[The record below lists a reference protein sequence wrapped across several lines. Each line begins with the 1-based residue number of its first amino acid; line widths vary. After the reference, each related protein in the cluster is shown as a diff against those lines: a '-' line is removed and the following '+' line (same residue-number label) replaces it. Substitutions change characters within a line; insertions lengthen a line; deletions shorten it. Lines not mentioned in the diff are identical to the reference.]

1 MREVELKGVVP
12 DLAAAREALQR
23 AGARPVLAGTLVDRR
38 YDTPA
43 FGLRARDEVLRVRIT
58 RGSGTVEARIEF
70 KGPATYPDGFKVREE
85 VGTAVGD
92 VDVLEQILSSLGLRI
107 SREIEREVEVFELP
121 GATVRFE
128 TYPRMDVLVEVEGDP
143 DAIEQAIAATGIAR
157 DAYTTDRLAD
167 FVLRY
172 EARTGQRAA
181 LCARELHG
189 DFHYR
194 IDDA

>member
-1 MREVELKGVVP
+1 MKGVVP
-12 DLAAAREALQR
+12 DLAAARAALLG
-23 AGARPVLAGTLVDRR
+23 AGARPVMDGTLVDRR
-38 YDTPA
+38 YDTPT
-43 FGLRARDEVLRVRIT
+43 FGLSARDEVLRIRIT
-58 RGSGTVEARIEF
+58 RGHGAAEARLDF

-85 VGTAVGD
+85 VGTTVGD
-92 VDVLEQILSSLGLRI
+92 VDVLEQILASLGFRI
-107 SREIEREVEVFELP
+107 SREIEREIEVFEMP

-143 DAIEQAIAATGIAR
+143 DAIERAIAATGIAR
-157 DAYTTDRLAD
+157 DAFTTERLAD
-167 FVLRY
+167 FVGRY

>member
-12 DLAAAREALQR
+12 DLPAARASVMR
-23 AGARPVLAGTLVDRR
+23 AGARLVLDGTLVDRR
-38 YDTPA
+38 YDTPSY
-43 FGLRARDEVLRVRIT
+43 GLASRDEVLRVRIT
-58 RGSGTVEARIEF
+58 RSHSSVEARLDF

-92 VDVLEQILSSLGLRI
+92 VDVLEQILASLGFRI
-107 SREIEREVEVFELP
+107 SREIEREIEVFEVH
-121 GATVRFE
+121 GATVRLE

-143 DAIEQAIAATGIAR
+143 DTIEKAIAATGIAR
-157 DAYTTDRLAD
+157 EAFTTERLAD
-167 FVLRY
+167 FVRRY

-189 DFHYR
+189 DFKYR